1 VYGGGE
7 MKDEGWTIEDLQGE
21 LLSRGVSFDDI
32 MFMDIYKQLN
42 CDTVEEAARNILE
55 GKCQM

>member
-1 VYGGGE
+1 

-32 MFMDIYKQLN
+32 MFIDIYKQLN
-42 CDTVEEAARNILE
+42 YDTVEEAARNILE